1 MIDSFTCDRERAA
14 SVAGFTGINRTG
26 KYVGDITQCEIADS
40 PSGATYIEIA
50 FKAKSWEAK
59 NEDGTV
65 DKGNGEA
72 MAFIRT
78 YITSRSGVRTF
89 GHDIVDA
96 LMAVLKIDTM
106 TTQAM
111 TVYGRNWRND
121 HNDKRQGKRIP
132 ALEKQRVGLLLQRE
146 NRVYTDNQGNLKESF
161 NLNII
166 TPYDPD
172 TMQNANEIIH
182 GSDAVAVEQKFKYL
196 HDKAAKETPPQSG
209 YQPSAVDTAAAL
221 DDDPF

>member
-1 MIDSFTCDRERAA
+1 MITSFTCDKERAA
-14 SVAGFTGINRTG
+14 TVAGFAGISRTG
-26 KYVGDITQCEIADS
+26 KYVGIITQAEVAES

-59 NEDGTV
+59 NEDGTI
-65 DKGNGEA
+65 DKGNGDA

-78 YITSRSGVRTF
+78 YITAKNGDRTF

-96 LMAVLKIDTM
+96 LMAVLKIDNM
-106 TTQAM
+106 NAQPA
-111 TVYGRNWRND
+111 TVFGRNSRND
-121 HNDKRQGKRIP
+121 PSDKHQGYRIP

-146 NRVYTDNQGNLKESF
+146 NREYTDNQGNLKESF

-166 TPYDPD
+166 TPYNPD
-172 TMQNANEIIH
+172 TLQNANETIR

-196 HDKAAKETPPQSG
+196 HDKAAKKTQAQSG
-209 YQPSAVDTAAAL
+209 YQPSAADTAAAL